1 MGGWCDFFSAIRMRV
16 VYCRL
21 ATINVTFYCWTTYNL
36 SDDHADEPNYHFSM
50 SETRLVCFFFKF
62 SVIILISLVCGSTF
76 KVLNGKQPVC
86 AVGLSHFQN
95 KRHSYEP
102 KQNFL
107 CSFNKL
113 ATKSI
118 VLISIH
124 NILFFSLQSAYMKI
138 AKFGRK

>member
-1 MGGWCDFFSAIRMRV
+1 MLMNRIIIFLCQKRA
-16 VYCRL
+16 
-21 ATINVTFYCWTTYNL
+21 
-36 SDDHADEPNYHFSM
+36 
-50 SETRLVCFFFKF
+50 CFFFF
-62 SVIILISLVCGSTF
+62 WILGHNFDFLVCGSTF

-102 KQNFL
+102 KQNFV
-107 CSFNKL
+107 CNFNKL

-124 NILFFSLQSAYMKI
+124 NILFFFPSVSLYEDS
-138 AKFGRK
+138 

>member
-1 MGGWCDFFSAIRMRV
+1 
-16 VYCRL
+16 
-21 ATINVTFYCWTTYNL
+21 
-36 SDDHADEPNYHFSM
+36 M
-50 SETRLVCFFFKF
+50 SEAPLVCFFKF

-102 KQNFL
+102 KQNFS

-124 NILFFSLQSAYMKI
+124 NILFFFPSVSLYEDS
-138 AKFGRK
+138 

>member
-1 MGGWCDFFSAIRMRV
+1 MGGWCDFFFAIRLRV

-21 ATINVTFYCWTTYNL
+21 ATTNVTFYCWTTYNL

-50 SETRLVCFFFKF
+50 SEAPLVCFFKF

-95 KRHSYEP
+95 KRHSYKS
-102 KQNFL
+102 KQNFV
-107 CSFNKL
+107 CSYNKL

-124 NILFFSLQSAYMKI
+124 NILFFFLPVSLYEDS
-138 AKFGRK
+138 